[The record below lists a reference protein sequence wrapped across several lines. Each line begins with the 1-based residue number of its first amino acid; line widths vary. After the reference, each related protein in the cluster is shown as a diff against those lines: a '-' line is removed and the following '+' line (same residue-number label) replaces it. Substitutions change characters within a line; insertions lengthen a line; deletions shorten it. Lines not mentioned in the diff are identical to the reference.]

1 MKRRFEYT
9 EGSSNKFWEV
19 TVEKAGVTVCFGRM
33 GTDGQ
38 VQAKSFGD
46 SIAAQKHAEKL
57 ISQKLGKGY
66 IECPA

>member
-1 MKRRFEYT
+1 MKRRFEYS

-19 TVEKAGVTVCFGRM
+19 KVEKASVTVCFGRI
-33 GTDGQ
+33 GTSGQ
-38 VQAKSFGD
+38 VQTKSFGD
-46 SIAAQKHAEKL
+46 SATAQRHADKL